1 MSSAARHPPFDDQFR
16 RRFIELHK
24 DNLFHVS
31 CEHLTRG
38 CTFNRDRSIRD
49 RSARDLRLTWPCP
62 LVAPDWINGCT
73 VERKARIPLKVCK
86 FSRARHRTERQP
98 AVYELASDSRVSRVD
113 PIDRSERR
121 VQFPRSPS
129 RGDGSGDT
137 SLSPDLPP
145 HCHPIGDSH
154 VLRIEQYLRI
164 EEEGLLDEI
173 ANLAL

>member
-1 MSSAARHPPFDDQFR
+1 MSSAARRPPFDDQFR

-98 AVYELASDSRVSRVD
+98 AVYELAFDSRDSRRTVG
-113 PIDRSERR
+113 PQCRNRL
-121 VQFPRSPS
+121 VTS
-129 RGDGSGDT
+129 R
-137 SLSPDLPP
+137 
-145 HCHPIGDSH
+145 C
-154 VLRIEQYLRI
+154 EQ
-164 EEEGLLDEI
+164 LLDSVRHFWFIGFEVTPGGHGTDD
-173 ANLAL
+173 NRVGRSG

>member
-98 AVYELASDSRVSRVD
+98 AVYELASDSRDSRVD
-113 PIDRSERR
+113 PIDRSIDQNDEFSFHAHRR
-121 VQFPRSPS
+121 GATGVATP
-129 RGDGSGDT
+129 
-137 SLSPDLPP
+137 LSPL
-145 HCHPIGDSH
+145 IYR
-154 VLRIEQYLRI
+154 RIVIRLVIRMFF
-164 EEEGLLDEI
+164 GLSST
-173 ANLAL
+173 